1 MSELHNKRMKLTS
14 GEGGAMARARIRAPL
29 RAAS

>member
-1 MSELHNKRMKLTS
+1 MKLKS
-14 GEGGAMARARIRAPL
+14 GEVTEGRTMARARIRAPL